1 MLLFRYSHNL
11 AYTKFDERWIRH
23 LPVTMPE
30 KRLYL
35 YLDCFTFGA
44 RLRRVFYAI
53 ILEGFF
59 LLGVLSFTPEGLLD
73 TSMLPQFTGV
83 LTVVAV
89 VLVVGTFLISR
100 SAADDSFSPI
110 LHTQFVPDLIAA
122 GYLTLGLLAT
132 GAGYLAHVL
141 IFQTPLFL
149 TLRELWIGF
158 CIGLIFGFL
167 ILFYYDRYEI
177 ETPGDSHQFNEASEK
192 MLEDYR
198 FLEESELPPV
208 KLTKRYQALEVSIR
222 ETVEILEESTTRDG
236 VELARDMDQWVD
248 EFSSKP
254 EPAKDRIVAN
264 SEPPQQEELKD
275 RRQEFKSVLKR
286 VRRIANHG

>member
-1 MLLFRYSHNL
+1 MSGNH
-11 AYTKFDERWIRH
+11 
-23 LPVTMPE
+23 
-30 KRLYL
+30 LYL
-35 YLDCFTFGA
+35 YIDCFTFGA
-44 RLRRVFYAI
+44 RPRRVFYAI

-73 TSMLPQFTGV
+73 TNMLPQFTGI

-110 LHTQFVPDLIAA
+110 LHTRFVPELIAT
-122 GYLTLGLLAT
+122 GYLILGLLAT
-132 GAGYLAHVL
+132 GVGYLSHVL
-141 IFQTPLFL
+141 IFQTSLLL
-149 TLRELWIGF
+149 TPRELWIGI

-167 ILFYYDRYEI
+167 ILFYFDRYEI
-177 ETPGDSHQFNEASEK
+177 ETPGDNYRFNEASEK

-198 FLEESELPPV
+198 FLVESELPPV
-208 KLTKRYQALEVSIR
+208 KLTKRYQALENSVR
-222 ETVEILEESTTRDG
+222 ETVDILEESTTRDG

-264 SEPPQQEELKD
+264 SESPQQEELKNW
-275 RRQEFKSVLKR
+275 RQEFKSVVKR

>member
-1 MLLFRYSHNL
+1 M
-11 AYTKFDERWIRH
+11 
-23 LPVTMPE
+23 
-30 KRLYL
+30 

-44 RLRRVFYAI
+44 RPRRIFYAV

-83 LTVVAV
+83 LTAVAV
-89 VLVVGTFLISR
+89 VLVVGTFLISW
-100 SAADDSFSPI
+100 SAAKDSFSPI
-110 LHTQFVPDLIAA
+110 LHTRFVPGLIAT
-122 GYLTLGLLAT
+122 GYLALGLLAI

-141 IFQTPLFL
+141 IFQTSLFL
-149 TLRELWIGF
+149 TVQELWIGI

-177 ETPGDSHQFNEASEK
+177 ETPGDNYRFNEASEK

-198 FLEESELPPV
+198 FLEESKLPPV
-208 KLTKRYQALEVSIR
+208 KLTKRYQALEDSVR
-222 ETVEILEESTTRDG
+222 ETVDILEESKTRDG

-264 SEPPQQEELKD
+264 SETPQQEELKD
-275 RRQEFKSVLKR
+275 RQQEFKSVVKR

>member
-1 MLLFRYSHNL
+1 MSGSQLYRY
-11 AYTKFDERWIRH
+11 I
-23 LPVTMPE
+23 
-30 KRLYL
+30 
-35 YLDCFTFGA
+35 DCFTFGA
-44 RLRRVFYAI
+44 RPRRVFYAI

-59 LLGVLSFTPEGLLD
+59 LLGVLNFTPEGLLD
-73 TSMLPQFTGV
+73 TNMLPQFTGI

-110 LHTQFVPDLIAA
+110 LHTRFVPELIAT
-122 GYLTLGLLAT
+122 GYLVLGLLAT
-132 GAGYLAHVL
+132 GAGYLAHEL
-141 IFQTPLFL
+141 IFQTSLLL
-149 TLRELWIGF
+149 TPRELWIGI

-167 ILFYYDRYEI
+167 ILFYFDRYEI
-177 ETPGDSHQFNEASEK
+177 ETPGDNYRFNEASEK
-192 MLEDYR
+192 MVEDYR

-208 KLTKRYQALEVSIR
+208 KLTKRYEALEVSVR
-222 ETVEILEESTTRDG
+222 ETVDILEESTTRDG

-254 EPAKDRIVAN
+254 ETAKDRIVAN

-275 RRQEFKSVLKR
+275 RRQEFKSIVKR
-286 VRRIANHG
+286 VRRMANHG